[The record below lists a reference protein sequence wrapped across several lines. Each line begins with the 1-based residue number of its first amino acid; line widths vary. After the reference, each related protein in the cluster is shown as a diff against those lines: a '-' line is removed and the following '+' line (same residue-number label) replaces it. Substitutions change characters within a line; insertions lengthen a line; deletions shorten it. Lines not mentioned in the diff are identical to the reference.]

1 MTQYPKELKD
11 SIIARMLP
19 PNNISVPMLV
29 RETGIPKDT
38 LYTWRSKAGRAQAPS
53 QPGAPKG
60 LSSEERFDIVLE
72 TAGLN
77 ESELGEY
84 CRRKGLFPQQIA
96 VWQENCR
103 QAHAPMTSRHDRKT
117 IQTQKK
123 EIKRL
128 EGELRVKEKALAES
142 AALLFLQKKVRSLL
156 GEQEDKKSTMVH
168 AAW

>member
-1 MTQYPKELKD
+1 MTHYPIELKD

-19 PNNISVPMLV
+19 PNNISVPLLA

-38 LYTWRSKAGRAQAPS
+38 LYTWRSKAGRAQVPS
-53 QPGAPKG
+53 QPSTRKE
-60 LSSEERFDIVLE
+60 LSSEERFDIVVE

-96 VWQENCR
+96 VWQENCK
-103 QAHAPMTSRHDRKT
+103 QAHAPLTSPHDRKT
-117 IQTQKK
+117 IQAQKK

-128 EGELRVKEKALAES
+128 EGELMRKEKALAES
-142 AALLFLQKKVRSLL
+142 AALLFLQKKVRSLWEES
-156 GEQEDKKSTMVH
+156 GDRNSTPVY
-168 AAW
+168 AAG